1 MIEAIETAADAVVRP
16 AAEGGAADLF
26 KLGRAASVVYCNLH
40 GKACLFSRSRR
51 LLNTGAWHG
60 PKDAAESFVEEADV
74 AANGGLA
81 ACAAAGVRTLI
92 ASSLTAAAEAQALQ
106 MRCLLRLPYQ
116 SGELPQDRAER
127 LRQTQQAL
135 SQGLTLDG
143 VVPSPIGEAFGLDTL
158 LFFAQCRMQLNVPH
172 VVADFARLG
181 HRLAQMALAFGA
193 SELHGPIVSERA
205 LRLGDNAN
213 NPSMTRKEVVVFIKG
228 AALVAHERLHGG
240 RIEEVTL

>member
-1 MIEAIETAADAVVRP
+1 MMQATSNATTTQATP
-16 AAEGGAADLF
+16 AEGAAADLF
-26 KLGRAASVVYCNLH
+26 TLGRAATAVCREMH

-51 LLNTGAWHG
+51 LLNTGTWHG
-60 PKDAAESFVEEADV
+60 PKDAADAFVEEADV
-74 AANGGLA
+74 AANGGLP

-92 ASSLTAAAEAQALQ
+92 ATSCKLAAEAQALKL
-106 MRCLLRLPYQ
+106 RCLLRLPFA
-116 SGELPQDRAER
+116 SGELPQERAQR
-127 LRQTQQAL
+127 VQDTQQAL
-135 SQGLTLDG
+135 AQGLKLDG

-158 LFFAQCRMQLNVPH
+158 LFFAQCRTQLSVPH

-213 NPSMTRKEVVVFIKG
+213 NPSMTRKEAVVFIQG

-240 RIEEVTL
+240 RLEEVTI